1 MEAQSPYLLD
11 LAASL
16 ATLAAIAA
24 GALAY
29 GLRLRFAGPAHYARV
44 DAAGSSRLL
53 SRQAMEL
60 GYWCLQPAARAC
72 VRLGLS
78 PNRLTALSLA
88 VGAAAGVAL
97 AFGHVGVAAALAA
110 ISALGDALDGLVAR
124 TTGRSTPAGA
134 LFDAATDRYTET
146 FLLAGL
152 ALHFHDSE
160 PRLAL
165 ALLALLG
172 AYMVSYGSAKA
183 EALGVKAPR
192 GSMRRGERAVYLS
205 AGLLLTPLAAAVAAR
220 GHLPLWVG
228 EVPLLAALALVAAVS
243 NVSAVLRLAAI
254 GRAAQEK
261 LAANG
266 QAPVFPLA
274 EGARGARSSAR
285 ATR

>member
-1 MEAQSPYLLD
+1 MEASAPLPYD

-16 ATLAAIAA
+16 ATLAALAG

-53 SRQAMEL
+53 SRGAMEL
-60 GYWCLQPAARAC
+60 GYWCLQPVARAC
-72 VRLGLS
+72 VRAGLT

-97 AFGHVGVAAALAA
+97 AIGHLGVAASLAA
-110 ISALGDALDGLVAR
+110 ASAIGDALDGLVAR

-205 AGLLLTPLAAAVAAR
+205 AGLLVTPPAAALAARA
-220 GHLPLWVG
+220 HLPAWAG
-228 EVPLLAALALVAAVS
+228 EAPLLAALALVAAVS
-243 NVSAVLRLAAI
+243 NASAVLRLRAI
-254 GRAAQEK
+254 ARAAQEK
-261 LAANG
+261 LAANE

-274 EGARGARSSAR
+274 DGARGARSGAR
-285 ATR
+285 ASR